1 MELDIGQRLVNLRTK
16 RGLTQEQLAKMLN
29 MSRST
34 YAQYEVNRRTP
45 DAETL
50 TMLANFFNVTTDYL
64 FGRTDIPNP
73 DIPNEKI
80 KAAITDDPD
89 LLAFWEELSQRE
101 DLQLMFKQVRDLTPN
116 SIKKIVRIIKA
127 IEDEEANED

>member
-1 MELDIGQRLVNLRTK
+1 LELDIGQRLVNLRTK